1 MFLKVDRELDRCER
15 VMRQRVLPHID
26 EPISAC
32 GVRSFVNT
40 GEPEPSGQFLAK
52 VRNQEVD
59 FQPCPAGTV
68 WGTTWGTTWFEIKGV
83 IPQDMLKNQLPVELI
98 IDLGWNPDFVG
109 GHLEALCY
117 RKDGTVMKGVN
128 PRNQNLPLI
137 SRGGVDSAVNSDGSF
152 TIYVEGAYNPLILG
166 SPSFVKTQLGNA
178 PTGKPDQ
185 RYVLNRVDLCAFN
198 QEAFDYYEDLD
209 VLYSLLPTLDNSSL
223 WYFTVAKALQR
234 SMNTYDERDL
244 STIKKARA
252 ILKPVL
258 ETQGTRARMH
268 LSAVG
273 HSHIDSAWLWPV
285 RETRRKVARTVAN
298 ALSLMEQDP
307 SYIYAMSSA
316 QQYAWLEEDHP
327 DLFAK
332 VQQKVKEG
340 RIVPVGGMWVE
351 SDGMLPSGESLIRQI
366 SYGQRYFQEKL
377 GVVADGIWLPD
388 SFGYTQAWPQIAKRS
403 GYRWFLTQKIAWSD
417 TTRFPHHT
425 FMWEGLDGSR
435 IFTHFPPTDTY
446 DSVVSAQDLKYTEQ
460 NFRNKELTDRS
471 LLLFGYGDGGGGPNR
486 QILAR
491 VHRYHDL
498 NGVPALNLESPLN
511 YFEEEIPKFKH
522 LCAEDLPVWKG
533 ELYLELHRKTLTSQ
547 QEMKHLC
554 RLEETTLRVAEY
566 LCLYASLVDKDYH
579 YPQEA
584 LDKVWKTLLLNQFH
598 DILPGSGI
606 AWLYRVAKTEY
617 KRDLNVLHGL
627 IEQASAV
634 LREAF
639 PKAPVLS
646 AAQIAPVASEGCAW
660 VAQPVAT
667 SLKEAQ
673 PVRVARDEE
682 GIELDNG
689 LLHVRISSQG
699 LVTSLIDLM
708 HNKELVAT
716 DHQLGAYE
724 LFHDEPEMWDA
735 WNIERDALMTGT
747 CLQSRLEQVQEHD
760 GVVTVHTSAG
770 TELSKIST
778 AITLEPGSRSLRFS
792 VHVSWHEEEKLLKV
806 DLPVSIACSTIQS
819 ESQYGVIDHPVVK
832 NLPEDDAK
840 FEFCTQRF
848 VRLQEGGNE
857 VSIVN
862 ATTYGADAHPLRDAH
877 DQVAGTLVRLTL
889 LSSPVVPDPETDL
902 GEHDFAWS
910 ISSQRSITETLA
922 EAYRLGSPILKD
934 QPQLERLATI
944 SSDSGTAVID
954 WMKPAD
960 DGSSDVILRLYESA
974 GTETT
979 AQLQLNELF
988 RGAHVTEVSCLEK
1001 ENLPD
1006 DEPRALKATETYEG
1020 KPLTLHLNAFEL
1032 ATLRIQRR

>member
-32 GVRSFVNT
+32 TVRSFVNP
-40 GEPEPSGQFLAK
+40 GEPEPSWQFLAK
-52 VRNQEVD
+52 AKKNEVD
-59 FQPCPAGTV
+59 FQPCPMGTV
-68 WGTTWGTTWFEIKGV
+68 WGTTWGTTWFEITGT
-83 IPQDMLKNQLPVELI
+83 IPQDIRNKKQPVELI

-117 RKDGTVMKGVN
+117 RPDGTAMKGVN

-137 SRGGVDSAVNSDGSF
+137 TEQGVDSAVHSDGSF

-166 SPSFVKTQLGNA
+166 SPSFVKTELGNA
-178 PTGKPDQ
+178 PTGKADQ
-185 RYVLNRVDLCAFN
+185 RYVLQRVDLCLFN

-209 VLYSLLPTLDNSSL
+209 VLYSLLPTLDKTSL
-223 WYFTVAKALQR
+223 WYFTIAKALQR
-234 SMNTYDERDL
+234 SMNVYDEREL
-244 STIKKARA
+244 STLSKARE

-327 DLFAK
+327 DLFAR
-332 VQQKVKEG
+332 VQEKVKEG

-351 SDGMLPSGESLIRQI
+351 SDGMLPSGESLIRQL

-377 GVVADGIWLPD
+377 GVKAEGVWLPD

-446 DSVVSAQDLKYTEQ
+446 DSVVSAKDLKYTEQ

-498 NGVPALNLESPLN
+498 NGVPAVNIESPLK
-511 YFEEEIPKFKH
+511 YFDEEIPKFKQ
-522 LCAEDLPVWKG
+522 LSIEDLPVWKG

-554 RLEETTLRVAEY
+554 RLEETTLRITEY
-566 LCLYASLVDKDYH
+566 LCLYASLVAKDYH

-617 KRDLNVLHGL
+617 QRDLATLHQL
-627 IEQASAV
+627 IEQACAKLRETFPQAPVLPEAQLAPAV
-634 LREAF
+634 LRGE
-639 PKAPVLS
+639 P
-646 AAQIAPVASEGCAW
+646 W
-660 VAQPVAT
+660 VAQPT
-667 SLKEAQ
+667 TFDSLGTQ
-673 PVRVARDEE
+673 PVHVSQSDEGVDLNNE
-682 GIELDNG
+682 I
-689 LLHVRISSQG
+689 LHVHIDPDG
-699 LVTSLIDLM
+699 FITSVVDLA
-708 HNKELVAT
+708 HRKELVANN
-716 DHQLGAYE
+716 HKLGAYE

-735 WNIERDALMTGT
+735 WNLERDALMTGT
-747 CLQSRLEQVQEHD
+747 TLPSRLEKVDEHD
-760 GVVTVHTSAG
+760 GKVTVHVISS
-770 TELSKIST
+770 TERSEIST
-778 AITLEPGSRSLRFS
+778 AITLEQGSNALTFQA
-792 VHVSWHEEEKLLKV
+792 HVSWHEEEKLLKV
-806 DLPVSIACSTIQS
+806 DLPLALSSSTIQS

-848 VRLQEGGNE
+848 VRVQEGNEE

-862 ATTYGADAHPLRDAH
+862 ATTYGADAYPLRTQN
-877 DQVAGTLVRLTL
+877 DQPAGTMVRLTL
-889 LSSPVVPDPETDL
+889 LSSPVIPDPETDR
-902 GEHDFAWS
+902 GEHNFSW
-910 ISSQRSITETLA
+910 TLSVNLNVEQTTA
-922 EAYRLGSPILKD
+922 QAYQLGSPVLKNIAEVSSLAGVDSQSGSVIL
-934 QPQLERLATI
+934 
-944 SSDSGTAVID
+944 D

-960 DGSSDVILRLYESA
+960 DGSGDVILRLYEA
-974 GTETT
+974 EGTET
-979 AQLQLNELF
+979 AAELKLNDLF
-988 RGAHVTEVSCLEK
+988 FGCTITEVSCLEDGA
-1001 ENLPD
+1001 LPE
-1006 DEPRALKATETYEG
+1006 DEPYALESAEEFRG
-1020 KPLTLHLNAFEL
+1020 QPIALHLKAFEL
-1032 ATLRIQRR
+1032 ATLRIKRR